1 MNPSGIRPIMSFLAS
16 YLGIGNAINRP
27 VYIHVRVV
35 VSLCPAT

>member
-16 YLGIGNAINRP
+16 YLGIGSAINGL
-27 VYIHVRVV
+27 VYSHFGVV